1 MKRIEC
7 EMCGSTDLVKKDGIF
22 ECQSCGLKYSAEEI
36 KKMMIEGTVDVSGS
50 TVKVDKTGSL
60 KNMLVLAKRAKK
72 EGNTE
77 EAKKYYNMVLMEDP
91 DNWEASFY
99 SSYYNLLE
107 SSVANLTNNLLSF
120 GKRTKTSLEL
130 IINDS
135 ENFTSSIS
143 EYVNSVID
151 LYCTVANHIVNKR
164 EEIRSIQSDAVLE
177 KAIKTL
183 TLGRSSNPYVTYQE
197 ESLEESNKQR
207 YEQARAE
214 MNVNMAYMRKCL
226 ADIYTVVSL
235 ADIYSVLAEETKD
248 ENGKSLL
255 YKIIECWDVLYL
267 ADADE
272 MFHMKP
278 EFYVD
283 YVDSL
288 FEFNDFIAKNH
299 PEYKSTTVEDL
310 IRKVNNHK
318 ESTQKYGVDLSPAAE
333 YVLNFVNDRVI
344 IKKKQ
349 DYDAYWAEHAE
360 EKLTLEKEQKELEEK
375 LTTLDAELKN
385 LKTDLGIT
393 DLMNRLSELHN
404 RKEGL
409 GLFKGKEKK
418 EIQVQIDCVEK
429 ELVPKNM
436 QLKEKEY
443 AIKSE
448 KNNITRKL
456 EKVVNELTRDR

>member
-1 MKRIEC
+1 
-7 EMCGSTDLVKKDGIF
+7 
-22 ECQSCGLKYSAEEI
+22 
-36 KKMMIEGTVDVSGS
+36 MI
-50 TVKVDKTGSL
+50 
-60 KNMLVLAKRAKK
+60 
-72 EGNTE
+72 
-77 EAKKYYNMVLMEDP
+77 
-91 DNWEASFY
+91 
-99 SSYYNLLE
+99 
-107 SSVANLTNNLLSF
+107 
-120 GKRTKTSLEL
+120 
-130 IINDS
+130 
-135 ENFTSSIS
+135 
-143 EYVNSVID
+143 
-151 LYCTVANHIVNKR
+151 
-164 EEIRSIQSDAVLE
+164 
-177 KAIKTL
+177 
-183 TLGRSSNPYVTYQE
+183 
-197 ESLEESNKQR
+197 
-207 YEQARAE
+207 
-214 MNVNMAYMRKCL
+214 
-226 ADIYTVVSL
+226 
-235 ADIYSVLAEETKD
+235 
-248 ENGKSLL
+248 
-255 YKIIECWDVLYL
+255 
-267 ADADE
+267 
-272 MFHMKP
+272 
-278 EFYVD
+278 
-283 YVDSL
+283 
-288 FEFNDFIAKNH
+288 
-299 PEYKSTTVEDL
+299 
-310 IRKVNNHK
+310 VNNHK